1 MVFIFFKISS
11 LDFPLV
17 FSYYLPNYKKFKS
30 VSAWKV
36 SRLHFLRILLLLERN
51 GLRGPSYLGSGAD
64 RMLGIVRALVGL
76 SYCDSNG

>member
-11 LDFPLV
+11 LDFPLM

-30 VSAWKV
+30 V